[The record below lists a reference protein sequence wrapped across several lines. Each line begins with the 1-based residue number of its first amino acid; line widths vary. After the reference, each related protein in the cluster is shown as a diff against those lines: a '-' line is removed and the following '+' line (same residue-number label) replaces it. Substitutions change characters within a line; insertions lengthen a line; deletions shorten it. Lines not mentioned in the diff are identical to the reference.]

1 MVIKL
6 KMVLLKDLLSKRNKA
21 FTLAETVVVTFIVAF
36 LALIPPLYLKGYQ
49 ESVDL
54 LNAKR
59 IFRTAINSTARQA
72 AISHSIRT
80 INYSP
85 STHQIY
91 VSSGNE
97 KSKRYNLSESINI
110 SGFPIHV
117 SQDGNISPKTI
128 TVSNGRDK
136 TNIRIQMMWGK
147 MIDD

>member
-1 MVIKL
+1 MVWL
-6 KMVLLKDLLSKRNKA
+6 KKRKIKA

-36 LALIPPLYLKGYQ
+36 LALVPPLYLKGYQ
-49 ESVDL
+49 KSVDL

-59 IFRTAINSTARQA
+59 IFRTAVNTTARQA
-72 AISHSIRT
+72 AITHRVKAMS
-80 INYSP
+80 YS
-85 STHQIY
+85 SSQHQII
-91 VSSGNE
+91 VSDGNYGA
-97 KSKRYNLSESINI
+97 KKYKLSDNIDI

-128 TVSNGRDK
+128 TISNGRDK

>member
-1 MVIKL
+1 MVWL
-6 KMVLLKDLLSKRNKA
+6 KKRKIKA

-36 LALIPPLYLKGYQ
+36 LALVPPLYLKGYQ

-59 IFRTAINSTARQA
+59 IFRTAVNSTARQA
-72 AISHSIRT
+72 AITHSVRR

-91 VSSGNE
+91 VSSGSE
-97 KSKRYNLSESINI
+97 KTKRYKLSESIDI

-117 SQDGNISPKTI
+117 SRDGNISPKTI
-128 TVSNGRDK
+128 TISNDRDK